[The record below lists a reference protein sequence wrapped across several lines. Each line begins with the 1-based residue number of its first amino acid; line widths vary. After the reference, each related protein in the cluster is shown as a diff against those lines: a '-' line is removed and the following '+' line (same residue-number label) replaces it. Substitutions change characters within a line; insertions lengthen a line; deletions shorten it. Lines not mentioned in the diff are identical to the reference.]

1 MQVTS
6 RSLVVWLAASA
17 LVGCGRD
24 PVSPGGQ
31 PAALTALPRA
41 LTAPE
46 HKVID
51 AANAFS
57 FALLGKV
64 SAAQRD
70 SNVFV
75 SPLSASFSLGMA
87 MNGAASNTFDEM
99 RSALQFGGATQQEI
113 NEGYKSL
120 IALLTSLDPQVT
132 TQIANSI
139 WYRKTFPFYQT
150 FLDAGKNYFDAEIR
164 PLDFADVSGS
174 LASIN
179 GWVNEKTRGKI
190 PTILDQIE
198 TDDVMFLINAIYFN
212 GMWRDKFDPAETRD
226 AQFSAVDG
234 SKQAVKLM
242 HRQAEM
248 SYAETD
254 AYQAVDLPYGN
265 AAFSMT
271 VLLPKAG
278 HDISEVVGSL
288 TPASWQLA
296 TASWSTRLVELS
308 LPKLKL
314 SYQRMLNDD
323 LKALGMVAPF
333 GAADF
338 TRMSSQGDKLY
349 IAFVKQKTFVDVHEE
364 GTEAAAVTVTG
375 IKVTSAP
382 VTIPMRI
389 DRPYVFAIRER
400 LSGTIL
406 FVGKI
411 VRMP

>member
-1 MQVTS
+1 
-6 RSLVVWLAASA
+6 
-17 LVGCGRD
+17 
-24 PVSPGGQ
+24 
-31 PAALTALPRA
+31 
-41 LTAPE
+41 
-46 HKVID
+46 
-51 AANAFS
+51 
-57 FALLGKV
+57 
-64 SAAQRD
+64 
-70 SNVFV
+70 
-75 SPLSASFSLGMA
+75 
-87 MNGAASNTFDEM
+87 
-99 RSALQFGGATQQEI
+99 
-113 NEGYKSL
+113 
-120 IALLTSLDPQVT
+120 
-132 TQIANSI
+132 
-139 WYRKTFPFYQT
+139 
-150 FLDAGKNYFDAEIR
+150 
-164 PLDFADVSGS
+164 
-174 LASIN
+174 
-179 GWVNEKTRGKI
+179 
-190 PTILDQIE
+190 
-198 TDDVMFLINAIYFN
+198 
-212 GMWRDKFDPAETRD
+212 
-226 AQFSAVDG
+226 
-234 SKQAVKLM
+234 
-242 HRQAEM
+242 M